1 VARRKTRV
9 GFKER
14 LAGYGILAVLGLIT
28 VWLLLQ
34 QSQFNPAVTVALRGA
49 EVQGRTQSAAGASL
63 AATAALIPEVEG
75 FTPKGP
81 AQSFGPDNLSDKING
96 KAELYLAAGFKEMSA
111 RSFTL
116 DKAGQAHVEIF
127 VYDMGSPTNA
137 YAVFSAQRRPG
148 SPDIPLTAHAYAT
161 SNALFF
167 TRARFYVEMVADRAE
182 AALQGPLKEYA
193 AALLAGMPSEGGGT
207 APTTAGLLPREGL
220 TADSVRLSAA
230 DTFGLEGF
238 NQVYTGEYSVP
249 GGTAT
254 AFAAHRDSPAQAEAE
269 ARRYRDFLAANGY
282 RKIDSPAPPAG
293 MELFSLDDSFEIVFV
308 QGRTVAGVHDASSP
322 EAALA
327 LGETLRTALKGKP

>member
-9 GFKER
+9 GVKER

-28 VWLLLQ
+28 VWLLIQ
-34 QSQFNPAVTVALRGA
+34 QAQFNPAVTVALRGV
-49 EVQGRTQSAAGASL
+49 ELQGRTPAVAGSPP
-63 AATAALIPEVEG
+63 AATASLIPEVPG

-81 AQSFGPDNLSDKING
+81 AQSFGPENLSDKING

-116 DKAGQAHVEIF
+116 DKAGKAHVEVFI
-127 VYDMGSPTNA
+127 YDMGEPDNA

-148 SPDIPLTAHAYAT
+148 APDIPLTAHAYAT
-161 SNALFF
+161 PNALFF
-167 TRARFYVEMVADRAE
+167 TRGPFYVEMVADRGD

-193 AALLAGMPSEGGGT
+193 AALVAKLPSEGEVAT
-207 APTTAGLLPREGL
+207 PAGLFPPDGL

-238 NQVYTGEYSVP
+238 NQVYTAEYTLP
-249 GGTAT
+249 GGMVT
-254 AFAAHRDSPAQAEAE
+254 AFVAHRDSPAQAEAE
-269 ARRYRDFLAANGY
+269 ARRYRDFLTANGY
-282 RKIDSPAPPAG
+282 QKIQQPDVSKSFHLH
-293 MELFSLDDSFEIVFV
+293 ELDGSFEIIFV
-308 QGRTVAGVHDASSP
+308 QGRTLAGVHDAVSR

-327 LGETLRTALKGKP
+327 LAGKLQAALKGKP